1 MGYTTDLS
9 DKEWEIIEPLLPK
22 KKKTRPPE
30 WTKREILNGIFYQL
44 KNGCNWADLP
54 KDLPPYSTVY
64 WYYKQWREAGALG
77 TISEQLHAQTREQ
90 VKKKP
95 KWTTLIIVDSQA
107 TKNTCNASVESKGF
121 CFYKATNGI
130 KRHLGIDSLGFPFFT
145 HCTKASVSDDQ
156 GLIEMF
162 EANIDYFKSK
172 PVNIPKIT
180 VMVDHGY
187 NPEYLTKEL
196 EKIYPQI
203 MTKIRFKVAP
213 KMSKHEKKAQGI
225 SGFVVI
231 PMRWIVERSN
241 AWVERCKSLVKNFD
255 RTLANANA
263 RLKLCFVRLMLKRL
277 AATS

>member
-9 DKEWEIIEPLLPK
+9 DKEWDIIEPLLPK

-64 WYYKQWREAGALG
+64 WYYKQWREAGVLD
-77 TISEQLHAQTREQ
+77 TISNELHAQTREQ
-90 VKKKP
+90 AKKKP

-145 HCTKASVSDDQ
+145 HCTKASVSDDM

-162 EANIDYFKSK
+162 EANIDYFKAK

-196 EKIYPQI
+196 EKIYSQI

-213 KMSKHEKKAQGI
+213 KMSKQEKKSQGI

-255 RTLANANA
+255 RTLVNANA
-263 RLKLCFVRLMLKRL
+263 RLKLCFIRLMLKRL